1 MRLARL
7 TLSPRCLALLLV
19 LALATSAVVAT
30 VAFVPAT
37 AEAACA
43 FTFWVRIDYYSDP
56 ELTNWVGQCYRP
68 CWQPMSCSGEKTEYY
83 EVVGSGN
90 CPPICQ

>member
-7 TLSPRCLALLLV
+7 TLSPRCLALLLA
-19 LALATSAVVAT
+19 LALASSAT
-30 VAFVPAT
+30 VAILAFVPAT

-43 FTFWVRIDYYSDP
+43 YTFSVRIDYYSDP
-56 ELTNWVGQCYRP
+56 EMTNWVGQCVKN
-68 CWQPMSCSGEKTEYY
+68 CWQPMVCSGEKTEYY
-83 EVVGSGN
+83 EVVGSGG